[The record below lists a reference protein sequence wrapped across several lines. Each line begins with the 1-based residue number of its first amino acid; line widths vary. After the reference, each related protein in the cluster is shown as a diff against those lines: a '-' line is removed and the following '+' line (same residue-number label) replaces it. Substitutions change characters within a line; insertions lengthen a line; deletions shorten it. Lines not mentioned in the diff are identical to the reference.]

1 MRQIVSTETPQPPNV
16 SQAPCR
22 RTSIRKQNK
31 PYSLFTIQHWTKKN
45 TADLNYLEDKT
56 ATWVKPCSRQI
67 KIWSKFR
74 PSKHKTRGN
83 DPNLCHLRGLQQKY
97 LPVERYIFLAKYF
110 QLNNLLCP
118 IYLSFIRKKMKLL
131 VLLNIMKGR
140 EENIPVKKNA
150 MMSLKYQ
157 RQTSRSGVWLHGGS
171 YQIRE

>member
-67 KIWSKFR
+67 KICSKFR

-118 IYLSFIRKKMKLL
+118 IYLSFIRKKNEIVSASEHYEGKGGEYSCEKKCYDVIEISKTDITIRSLITWRKL
-131 VLLNIMKGR
+131 
-140 EENIPVKKNA
+140 
-150 MMSLKYQ
+150 SD
-157 RQTSRSGVWLHGGS
+157 
-171 YQIRE
+171 